1 MSTPR
6 GFNWIYLLY
15 ALIALAVIV
24 GAKLMGWV

>member
-1 MSTPR
+1 MTFR
-6 GFNWIYLLY
+6 RRFNKYQVLY